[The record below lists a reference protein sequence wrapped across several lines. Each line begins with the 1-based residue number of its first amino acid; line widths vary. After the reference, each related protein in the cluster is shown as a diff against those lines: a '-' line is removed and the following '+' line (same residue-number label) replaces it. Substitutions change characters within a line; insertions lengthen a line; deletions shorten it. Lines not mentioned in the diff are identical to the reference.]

1 MFIIPVLSNWCLS
14 ICLRVKSYFCLW
26 YIHSPVTVNIHFIL
40 DIHSNMYRVFLFW
53 NFRLCASCSH
63 SLGITEV
70 IDVLCLFIQEVI
82 DINKMLNIVFTR
94 TAVEPSTN
102 PAFTKFL
109 PHIQSR
115 RWEEGE
121 FSIPPELL
129 PKKIFRNMYG
139 LRSPL
144 SLHLL
149 LLPIGVCRTDL
160 TLLYRIL
167 FFPSPS

>member
-1 MFIIPVLSNWCLS
+1 M
-14 ICLRVKSYFCLW
+14 
-26 YIHSPVTVNIHFIL
+26 H
-40 DIHSNMYRVFLFW
+40 
-53 NFRLCASCSH
+53 SCSH
-63 SLGITEV
+63 SLGITE
-70 IDVLCLFIQEVI
+70 IDVLCLFTQEVI

-94 TAVEPSTN
+94 TAVEPGTN
-102 PAFTKFL
+102 SAFTKFL

-129 PKKIFRNMYG
+129 AKKIFKNMYG

-144 SLHLL
+144 SLHPL
-149 LLPIGVCRTDL
+149 LLPIGVHRTDL
-160 TLLYRIL
+160 TWLYKIL